1 MARTRSGVANA
12 NGNRDQEPQP
22 QVVEQVPIVGAA
34 PEPMT
39 MAGVQAMIL
48 MMLIL
53 TLEKRQTI

>member
-22 QVVEQVPIVGAA
+22 QVVEQVPVVGAA

-39 MAGVQAMIL
+39 MAGV
-48 MMLIL
+48 
-53 TLEKRQTI
+53 